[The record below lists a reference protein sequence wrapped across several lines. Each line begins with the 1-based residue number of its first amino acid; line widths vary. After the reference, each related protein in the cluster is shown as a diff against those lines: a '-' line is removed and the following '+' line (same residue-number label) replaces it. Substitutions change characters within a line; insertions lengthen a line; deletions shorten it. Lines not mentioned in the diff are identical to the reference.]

1 MPSKS
6 LSQHNLMAA
15 VAHNPKYAKKTGIP
29 QSVGEDYVKADK
41 RKGAESR
48 ATQQAVNSPK
58 TNHGA
63 SSLFDRG
70 GEVKES
76 KGMMKKELAFME
88 KKGAPKSMIKHEK
101 AEAGMGKSKFANGG
115 MPMAGGVDPRAAA
128 LAARMAGPR
137 RPAPP
142 MAGPRRPM
150 PPGAGMAPPMGAM
163 PTRMAKGGF
172 TKSADGVATKG
183 KTKAAQVKMTR
194 GGKC

>member
-6 LSQHNLMAA
+6 LAQHNLMAA
-15 VAHNPKYAKKTGIP
+15 VAHNPDFAKKTGIP

-76 KGMMKKELAFME
+76 KGMMKKEIAFME

-101 AEAGMGKSKFANGG
+101 AEAGMGKKKFADGG
-115 MPMAGGVDPRAAA
+115 MPPVDPRMAAA

-137 RPAPP
+137 PPMRSP

-150 PPGAGMAPPMGAM
+150 PPGAGMPARPAAPMPM
-163 PTRMAKGGF
+163 MAKGGF
-172 TKSADGVATKG
+172 TKSADGIASKG

>member
-1 MPSKS
+1 
-6 LSQHNLMAA
+6 MAA
-15 VAHNPKYAKKTGIP
+15 VANNPKFAKKTGIP
-29 QSVGEDYVKADK
+29 QSVGEEYVKADK
-41 RKGAESR
+41 RKGSESR

-76 KGMMKKELAFME
+76 KGMIKKELAFME

-101 AEAGMGKSKFANGG
+101 AEAGMGKSKFADGG
-115 MPMAGGVDPRAAA
+115 MPPVNPRMAAA

-137 RPAPP
+137 PP
-142 MAGPRRPM
+142 MRGARPPM
-150 PPGAGMAPPMGAM
+150 PPGAGMAPPMRGARPPM
-163 PTRMAKGGF
+163 AAAPTMMSKGGF
-172 TKSADGVATKG
+172 TKAADGIASKG
-183 KTKAAQVKMTR
+183 KTKATQVKMTR

>member
-6 LSQHNLMAA
+6 LAQHNLMAA
-15 VAHNPKYAKKTGIP
+15 VAHNPDFAKKTGIP
-29 QSVGEDYVKADK
+29 QSVGKEFTQADK
-41 RKGAESR
+41 RKSAESR

-63 SSLFDRG
+63 SGLFDRG

-76 KGMMKKELAFME
+76 KAMMKKEVAFME

-101 AEAGMGKSKFANGG
+101 AEAGEGKKKFANGG
-115 MPMAGGVDPRAAA
+115 MPDPRVAA
-128 LAARMAGPR
+128 LMAARGR
-137 RPAPP
+137 GR
-142 MAGPRRPM
+142 
-150 PPGAGMAPPMGAM
+150 GMAPPMAPARPARPAAPM
-163 PTRMAKGGF
+163 PMMAKGGF

>member
-1 MPSKS
+1 VGGLVDKMPSKS
-6 LSQHNLMAA
+6 LAQHNLMAA
-15 VAHNPKYAKKTGIP
+15 VANNPQFAKKTGIP
-29 QSVGEDYVKADK
+29 QSVGKEFTQADK
-41 RKGAESR
+41 RRGSESR

-101 AEAGMGKSKFANGG
+101 AEAGMGKMKF
-115 MPMAGGVDPRAAA
+115 
-128 LAARMAGPR
+128 
-137 RPAPP
+137 
-142 MAGPRRPM
+142 
-150 PPGAGMAPPMGAM
+150 
-163 PTRMAKGGF
+163 AKGGF
-172 TKSADGVATKG
+172 TKAADGVATKG
-183 KTKAAQVKMTR
+183 KTKATQVKMTR

>member
-6 LSQHNLMAA
+6 LAQHNLMAA
-15 VAHNPKYAKKTGIP
+15 VANNPDFAKKTGIP
-29 QSVGEDYVKADK
+29 KSVGQEYVKADK
-41 RKGAESR
+41 RKGSESR
-48 ATQQAVNSPK
+48 ASQQAVNSPK

-101 AEAGMGKSKFANGG
+101 AEMGEGKKKFADGG
-115 MPMAGGVDPRAAA
+115 MPMMPPGRADPRAAA

-137 RPAPP
+137 PP
-142 MAGPRRPM
+142 MRGARP
-150 PPGAGMAPPMGAM
+150 PMAPPMRGARPPM
-163 PTRMAKGGF
+163 AAAPTMMSKGGF
-172 TKSADGVATKG
+172 TKAADGIASKG
-183 KTKAAQVKMTR
+183 KTKATQVKMTR
-194 GGKC
+194 GGTC